1 MPDGMRDR
9 EFKIT
14 KAEEGAAFAVHVVPK
29 AAKNEVVGKHGDAL
43 KIHLTSNTVG
53 GIANDTLINFIAQ
66 KLNVKREQVEVAA
79 GLTSSEKMVIVVGL
93 SPFEVE
99 DLLLN

>member
-66 KLNVKREQVEVAA
+66 IRSIMIAVQFDILDA
-79 GLTSSEKMVIVVGL
+79 G
-93 SPFEVE
+93 FF
-99 DLLLN
+99 

>member
-1 MPDGMRDR
+1 MRDR

-43 KIHLTSNTVG
+43 KVHLTSNTVG
-53 GIANDTLINFIAQ
+53 GIANDTLVNFIAE
-66 KLNVKREQVEVAA
+66 KLRVKRDQVEVAA
-79 GLTSSEKMVIVVGL
+79 GLTSAEKMVIVVGL
-93 SPFEVE
+93 APIEAEERMLS
-99 DLLLN
+99 

>member
-1 MPDGMRDR
+1 MRDR

-29 AAKNEVVGKHGDAL
+29 AVKNEVVGKHGDAL
-43 KIHLTSNTVG
+43 KIHLTSNSVG
-53 GIANDTLINFIAQ
+53 GIANDTLINFISER
-66 KLNVKREQVEVAA
+66 LSVKRDSVEIAA

-93 SPFEVE
+93 PPAQVE
-99 DLLLN
+99 NLLLN